1 MKTKVYLYFKLISPT
16 MENNMM
22 LRRFLPA
29 VIFAYTMEYF
39 MREHFF
45 YFFVYMLNFNLWP

>member
-16 MENNMM
+16 MENNM